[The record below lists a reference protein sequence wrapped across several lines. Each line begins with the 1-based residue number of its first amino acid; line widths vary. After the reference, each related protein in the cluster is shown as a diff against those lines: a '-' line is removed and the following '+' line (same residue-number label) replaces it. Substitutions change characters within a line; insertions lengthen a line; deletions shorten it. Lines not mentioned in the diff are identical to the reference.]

1 MKIKINISKTVQE
14 TQYEPFKLDVEVE
27 KEVPEPKSKEEFDK
41 ALGRLERAL
50 EDFVDGVILERL
62 KNIDVAVGEDV

>member
-14 TQYEPFKLDVEVE
+14 TQYEPFKIDVEVE
-27 KEVPEPKSKEEFDK
+27 KEIPEPKSKEEFDK

-50 EDFVDGVILERL
+50 EDFVDGVIFERL
-62 KNIDVAVGEDV
+62 KNTTIEEGHPE